1 MRREDVPCCPFK
13 IRSFSSHMLLAIAHF
28 PRIFCKLYITA
39 SFKSYDS
46 LFLAL
51 SPPFLSQHSRT
62 PLPLLSFFVSVSLSV
77 SLCDFPPLSLQF
89 ANFASFSLVYLSLC
103 LSVCQAHTSP
113 EIISIL
119 QLQRFIAY
127 HACGPYKSSTNGKAI
142 SIVTFHIDFY
152 FLNTQ
157 RSLVHETNTCSG
169 VIVLHRKEHLTGFVL
184 QILQITILKTAKSAL
199 L

>member
-1 MRREDVPCCPFK
+1 MRRKDVPCCPFNTS
-13 IRSFSSHMLLAIAHF
+13 SFSSHMLLAIAHF

-62 PLPLLSFFVSVSLSV
+62 PLPLSSFFLSVSLSV

-113 EIISIL
+113 EIIFIFSFNVSLLIMHVGHTKVPLMGKPFQLLLFIL
-119 QLQRFIAY
+119 TFI
-127 HACGPYKSSTNGKAI
+127 
-142 SIVTFHIDFY
+142 F
-152 FLNTQ
+152 
-157 RSLVHETNTCSG
+157 
-169 VIVLHRKEHLTGFVL
+169 
-184 QILQITILKTAKSAL
+184 
-199 L
+199 